1 MLKFEENPKS
11 LIKKKQKK
19 RFAHA
24 KEDAYAI
31 DVEAE
36 LLTRCN
42 QDYVCSTSKIASDY
56 GSLFFFHSLSGPPA

>member
-42 QDYVCSTSKIASDY
+42 QDYVC
-56 GSLFFFHSLSGPPA
+56 